1 MCEQCDANL
10 NPLDFERKKLAQW
23 ALEHPMPC
31 IVCKTLPVVG
41 AGTWIAD
48 EKHYLAVGAK
58 NADRIFVFS
67 LCEVHV
73 EPIAANETLIM
84 KAIVRMVRHG
94 NSEAV

>member
-1 MCEQCDANL
+1 MCEHCE
-10 NPLDFERKKLAQW
+10 NPNYDIDFERKKLAEW
-23 ALEHPMPC
+23 ALQNPMPC
-31 IVCKTLPVVG
+31 IVCKAKSVVG